1 MKLGNTRISR
11 NVNSTTFSHYRNK
24 DIKITA
30 ESLFVL
36 LLGET
41 KQFMLLYLFT
51 HIPIIDS
58 RELALKL
65 LKLTKVT
72 NFWKIYFLPL
82 YITYLYT

>member
-11 NVNSTTFSHYRNK
+11 NVNSTTFSHYKNK
-24 DIKITA
+24 DVKITA

-36 LLGET
+36 LLLGET
-41 KQFMLLYLFT
+41 KQFMLYLFT

-58 RELALKL
+58 RELVLKL
-65 LKLTKVT
+65 LKLTIVT